1 MMINE
6 TKLQIP
12 DEYKEKIQ
20 VIYKDKDGYWAYL
33 GYGLC
38 WKEKELRENL
48 NGQLIITT
56 CNKLVTKIDIPQ
68 ENIYFLY
75 ENHVKVHRI
84 L

>member
-38 WKEKELRENL
+38 WKDLKE
-48 NGQLIITT
+48 
-56 CNKLVTKIDIPQ
+56 VIPVEFQ
-68 ENIYFLY
+68 FQKNI
-75 ENHVKVHRI
+75 
-84 L
+84 

>member
-38 WKEKELRENL
+38 WKEKELH
-48 NGQLIITT
+48 LIYACSEQDFIEEIKQIKA
-56 CNKLVTKIDIPQ
+56 CDCDFCEWQDV
-68 ENIYFLY
+68 
-75 ENHVKVHRI
+75 
-84 L
+84 

>member
-38 WKEKELRENL
+38 WKEKELH
-48 NGQLIITT
+48 LIYA
-56 CNKLVTKIDIPQ
+56 CS
-68 ENIYFLY
+68 E
-75 ENHVKVHRI
+75 
-84 L
+84 

>member
-1 MMINE
+1 MRISS
-6 TKLQIP
+6 TIFDIDTFDIALCDDFVKKLI
-12 DEYKEKIQ
+12 IF
-20 VIYKDKDGYWAYL
+20 
-33 GYGLC
+33 
-38 WKEKELRENL
+38 LRENL

-75 ENHVKVHRI
+75 ENHVKVHHI

>member
-38 WKEKELRENL
+38 WKEKELQLISSVNL
-48 NGQLIITT
+48 NSLHTT
-56 CNKLVTKIDIPQ
+56 SHSHLRRSTGTPFPRTG
-68 ENIYFLY
+68 Y
-75 ENHVKVHRI
+75 HRMK
-84 L
+84 